1 MVEAPDEWHMTNQ
14 CEGLRTNQYD
24 GWKSTRVKKETLN
37 ETEGDVEA
45 EVLVETLA
53 DIPGKGRSTYLNS
66 A

>member
-1 MVEAPDEWHMTNQ
+1 MTNQ

-45 EVLVETLA
+45 EVLVETMADTMA